1 MMRSR
6 LWKRLRSSSFF
17 KRWAARVDRQ
27 SRELRKVAALEH
39 LASTLDEL
47 TIWVRL
53 LNNRNK

>member
-6 LWKRLRSSSFF
+6 LWKRLSSSSFF
-17 KRWAARVDRQ
+17 SRWAARVDRQ
-27 SRELRKVAALEH
+27 SLELRKVVALEH

-53 LNNRNK
+53 LNNRQG

>member
-6 LWKRLRSSSFF
+6 LWKRLSSSFF
-17 KRWAARVDRQ
+17 FNPWAARDDRQ
-27 SRELRKVAALEH
+27 SLELRKVAALEH

-53 LNNRNK
+53 LNNRQG